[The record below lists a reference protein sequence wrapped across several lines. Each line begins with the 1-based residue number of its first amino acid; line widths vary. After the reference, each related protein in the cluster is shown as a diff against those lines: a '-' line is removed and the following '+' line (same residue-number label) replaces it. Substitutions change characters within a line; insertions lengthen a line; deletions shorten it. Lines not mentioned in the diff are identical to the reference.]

1 MRLLRPAA
9 LSSLIVLY
17 VACQVNARAMI
28 SAETKLDLYMIATT
42 QVTGAL
48 LDLNLSSEEDCLH
61 LDIVCLVNDGERYWS
76 DISYMSFAEAGNV
89 YTNPQACG
97 VYTMRVYPSNA

>member
-1 MRLLRPAA
+1 MRLLRRAA

-28 SAETKLDLYMIATT
+28 SAETKLDLYMIA
-42 QVTGAL
+42 
-48 LDLNLSSEEDCLH
+48 N
-61 LDIVCLVNDGERYWS
+61 
-76 DISYMSFAEAGNV
+76 MSFAEAGNV

-97 VYTMRVYPSNA
+97 VYTIRVYPSNARLMTG